1 MFHINICCYMFA
13 TLIKKTIWQK
23 LKVDRLGTRVAG
35 RVITFLSKLCKSL
48 EFQIDQM
55 TITNSR
61 NISCL
66 CFCQLL
72 CTFWVDISFTPL
84 FICLVNAGS

>member
-1 MFHINICCYMFA
+1 MFA

-35 RVITFLSKLCKSL
+35 RVITFLSKLCKGL

-72 CTFWVDISFTPL
+72 CTFL
-84 FICLVNAGS
+84 G